1 MKKSK
6 LETRLEVGDEVIYF
20 DGKTLME
27 ITKVVSVDKE
37 TKSAMLENR
46 VNINRQPHSKD
57 HTYHRVERNKE
68 GIAWKKEDALS
79 FYEAFKAKR
88 NIVKLA
94 GGLLETV
101 KSLNFLN
108 PEEAEILN
116 KLNSKIEKL
125 CILVGK

>member
-27 ITKVVSVDKE
+27 ITKVESVDKE
-37 TKSAMLENR
+37 NKSAMLENR
-46 VNINRQPHSKD
+46 VNVNRQPHSKD
-57 HTYHRVERNKE
+57 HTYHRVERGKS

-94 GGLLETV
+94 GSLLEAV
-101 KSLNFLN
+101 KVLNFLN
-108 PEEAEILN
+108 PEEAEVIN

-125 CILVGK
+125 CTMVGK

>member
-6 LETRLEVGDEVIYF
+6 LETRLEVGEEVIYF

-37 TKSAMLENR
+37 NKSAMLENR
-46 VNINRQPHSKD
+46 VNINRQPNSKD
-57 HTYHRVERNKE
+57 HTYHRIERGKP

-79 FYEAFKAKR
+79 LYKAYKARR

-94 GGLLETV
+94 GGLLSTV
-101 KSLNFLN
+101 KVLNFLN
-108 PEEAEILN
+108 PEDAEILN

>member
-6 LETRLEVGDEVIYF
+6 LETRLEVGEEVIYF

-57 HTYHRVERNKE
+57 HTYHRIERSKQ

-88 NIVKLA
+88 NIVKLT
-94 GGLLETV
+94 GDLLETV
-101 KSLNFLN
+101 KALNFLN

-125 CILVGK
+125 CTRVGK

>member
-57 HTYHRVERNKE
+57 HTYHRIERGKS

-94 GGLLETV
+94 GGLLEKV

>member
-46 VNINRQPHSKD
+46 VNINRQPNSKD
-57 HTYHRVERNKE
+57 HTYHRIERGKT

-94 GGLLETV
+94 GSLLETV
-101 KSLNFLN
+101 KVLNFLN

>member
-6 LETRLEVGDEVIYF
+6 LETRLEVGEEVIYF

-37 TKSAMLENR
+37 NKSAMLENR

-57 HTYHRVERNKE
+57 HTYHRIERGKP

-79 FYEAFKAKR
+79 LYEAYKARR

-94 GGLLETV
+94 GGLLSTV
-101 KSLNFLN
+101 KVLNFLN

>member
-27 ITKVVSVDKE
+27 ITKVESVDKE
-37 TKSAMLENR
+37 NKSAMLENR

-88 NIVKLA
+88 NIVKLT

>member
-57 HTYHRVERNKE
+57 HTYHRIERNKE
-68 GIAWKKEDALS
+68 GMAWRKEDALS

-94 GGLLETV
+94 GSLLETV
-101 KSLNFLN
+101 KVLNFLN
-108 PEEAEILN
+108 SEEAEILN

-125 CILVGK
+125 CTLVGK

>member
-6 LETRLEVGDEVIYF
+6 LETRLEVGEEVIYF

-46 VNINRQPHSKD
+46 VNVNRQPHSKD
-57 HTYHRVERNKE
+57 HIYHRIERGKP

-88 NIVKLA
+88 NIVKLT
-94 GGLLETV
+94 GNLLEAV
-101 KSLNFLN
+101 QVLNFLN
-108 PEEAEILN
+108 PEEAEVIN

-125 CILVGK
+125 CTMVGK

>member
-6 LETRLEVGDEVIYF
+6 LETRLEVGEEVIYF

-46 VNINRQPHSKD
+46 VNINRQPNSKD
-57 HTYHRVERNKE
+57 HTYHRIERGKT

-79 FYEAFKAKR
+79 FYEAFKAKG

-94 GGLLETV
+94 GSLLETV
-101 KSLNFLN
+101 KVLNFLN

>member
-79 FYEAFKAKR
+79 FHEAFKAKR
-88 NIVKLA
+88 NIVKLS

-116 KLNSKIEKL
+116 KLYSKIEKL

>member
-88 NIVKLA
+88 NIVKLS
-94 GGLLETV
+94 GSLLETV

>member
-68 GIAWKKEDALS
+68 GNAWRKEDAIS

-88 NIVKLA
+88 NIVKLT

-101 KSLNFLN
+101 KALNFLN

-125 CILVGK
+125 CTLVGK

>member
-88 NIVKLA
+88 NIVKLT
-94 GGLLETV
+94 GSLLETV
-101 KSLNFLN
+101 KVLNFLN

>member
-46 VNINRQPHSKD
+46 VNINRQPNSKD

-94 GGLLETV
+94 GDLLATV
-101 KSLNFLN
+101 KVLNFLN

-125 CILVGK
+125 CTLVGK

>member
-6 LETRLEVGDEVIYF
+6 LETRLEVGEEVIYF

-27 ITKVVSVDKE
+27 ITKVESVDKE
-37 TKSAMLENR
+37 NKVALLANR
-46 VNINRQPHSKD
+46 VKINRQPNSKD
-57 HTYHRVERNKE
+57 HTYHRAERGKD
-68 GIAWKKEDALS
+68 GMVWKKQDAISL
-79 FYEAFKAKR
+79 YEAFRARR

-94 GGLLETV
+94 GGLLSTV
-101 KSLNFLN
+101 KVLNFLN

-125 CILVGK
+125 CTLVGK

>member
-88 NIVKLA
+88 NIVKLT